1 MFYST
6 GPSFDIIIR
15 LFSRFLVCCCLYG
28 LRDFSSEAFN
38 ENYGSTFW
46 GLASWGGYTLKLYT
60 AVIVAV
66 S

>member
-15 LFSRFLVCCCLYG
+15 LLSRFLVCCCLDG
-28 LRDFSSEAFN
+28 LKDFSSEAFN

-46 GLASWGGYTLKLYT
+46 GLASWGACTIKLYI
-60 AVIVAV
+60 AVIAAV